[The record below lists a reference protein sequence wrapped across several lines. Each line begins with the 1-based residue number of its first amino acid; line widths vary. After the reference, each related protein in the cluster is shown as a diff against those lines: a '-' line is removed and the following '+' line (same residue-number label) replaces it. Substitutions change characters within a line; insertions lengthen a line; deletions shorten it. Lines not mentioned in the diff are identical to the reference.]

1 MDILIDTNVILDHF
15 CSRQP
20 YAASAGKILRL
31 CFQQDCKGYIAAHSI
46 TNIFYIL
53 QKQFSVSD
61 RKKMLLDLCDFIDV
75 VGIQKK
81 QIIDALNNDE
91 FTDLEDRI
99 QFECAQ
105 IINAHYIITRNIADF
120 PNSSIPVILPEDFL
134 KIIEKQQK

>member
-1 MDILIDTNVILDHF
+1 
-15 CSRQP
+15 
-20 YAASAGKILRL
+20 
-31 CFQQDCKGYIAAHSI
+31 
-46 TNIFYIL
+46 
-53 QKQFSVSD
+53 
-61 RKKMLLDLCDFIDV
+61 MLLDLCDFIDV

-105 IINAHYIITRNIADF
+105 IINARYIITRNIVDF

-134 KIIEKQQK
+134 KIIEEQQKQA